1 MLRREENENYITVSG
16 SIGNYGISGPGSGLE
31 ISGASTGSVGNIGD
45 YRIIR
50 YPFDKYEIGVVV
62 DSNNRFMGIC
72 EIAINKDF
80 LSPRQRIAT
89 RSYID
94 VDDYYKE

>member
-16 SIGNYGISGPGSGLE
+16 SVGDYGIRGYGSGFWV
-31 ISGASTGSVGNIGD
+31 SGASTGSVGNIDD

-50 YPFDKYEIGVVV
+50 YQFDKYEIAVVV

-72 EIAINKDF
+72 EVAIKRDF
-80 LSPRQRIAT
+80 LSPRQRMAT

-94 VDDYYKE
+94 LDDYYKE